1 MTTTCLPRARIRLA
15 LPWLA
20 LAAASGC
27 ASPPTTSSRALAAA
41 PKPVKNLFVMT
52 PPAIYHGVGPRA
64 APGGMDLE
72 LFAQSLIT
80 VLSIQLNE
88 AGQHSATT
96 LVTKP
101 GRSLRELVAERNKS
115 SGATEALVVATKRAT
130 FAAGM
135 VRSVEVEARLYD
147 AASMSVLWEYSYQTQ
162 QAPGTITLDL
172 ARDIMKSLKAGGF
185 LA

>member
-1 MTTTCLPRARIRLA
+1 MKATLLPNARLRLA
-15 LPWLA
+15 LPLLA

-27 ASPPTTSSRALAAA
+27 ATPPTTLSRAVTAT

-64 APGGMDLE
+64 ALGGMDLE
-72 LFAQSLIT
+72 LFAQSLIS
-80 VLSIQLNE
+80 VLSVQLNE
-88 AGQHSATT
+88 AGQNSATT

-101 GRSLRELVAERNKS
+101 GRSLHELVAERRKS
-115 SGATEALVVATKRAT
+115 SGVTEALVVTPKRAT
-130 FAAGM
+130 FAAGS

-147 AASMSVLWEYSYQTQ
+147 AASMAVLWEYKYETQ

-172 ARDIMKSLKAGGF
+172 ARDIMKNLKAGGF